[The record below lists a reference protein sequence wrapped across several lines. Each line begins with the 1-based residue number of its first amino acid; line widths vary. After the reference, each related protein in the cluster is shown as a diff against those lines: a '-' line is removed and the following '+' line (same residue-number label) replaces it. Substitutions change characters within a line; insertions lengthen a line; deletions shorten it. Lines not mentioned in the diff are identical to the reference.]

1 MKKIIILLISIFLLF
16 SCWSEESIELSSNE
30 KLIYSYY
37 DNIENWD
44 FQKAYDLKF
53 EPRYTLE
60 KFKNIYS
67 FNNNFEMNVINF
79 KNIWENE
86 YIFNINIKEDNVWT
100 ESYETVIE
108 IINWKKLKTVSA
120 KKLDNIAVVLIEKS
134 EEKKKENLLTSMLDF
149 SSDNIDE
156 KDITYASYM
165 RKETYWGNTEINYLW
180 KKIIC
185 NNGIIKVSFWTFLC
199 ESEKNNFIL
208 LSNWKKFK
216 FTDNDILFDIYK
228 NQYVYINKLD
238 NWLYLNNKKIDIID
252 EEINRK
258 YYTLKISKW
267 KVYYTKWN
275 SLYRDWEKIWDS
287 LYKNK
292 SWYVDINKYSLF
304 DWDNYSYLDED
315 YNIVLNWKI
324 INKLDKKYRLYRGI
338 YFEQLSW
345 DKLLYTL
352 EHKLFINTDEIK
364 DTKKVVEYWYTVGNN
379 RNRFIDWENTAFVKF
394 IDKSLYL
401 YLNWEIIDTLIP
413 NNTDVY
419 NMILIND
426 LKWDKI
432 IYSILSKNRVITKS
446 VWLNN
451 FSYNIPIEDISY
463 KKEKKVIDNYLMSLK
478 IIDWNPIY
486 IYDNNLYIWDIIKD
500 PWVNNLILWEIKK
513 K

>member
-1 MKKIIILLISIFLLF
+1 MKKIILVFILLLTLT
-16 SCWSEESIELSSNE
+16 SCWNKESIELTSNE
-30 KLIYSYY
+30 KLIHSYY
-37 DNIENWD
+37 DNIEKWD

-53 EPRYTLE
+53 EPSYTLE

-67 FNNNFEMNVINF
+67 FNNNFEMNVINL

-108 IINWKKLKTVSA
+108 VINWERLQTISA
-120 KKLDNIAVVLIEKS
+120 KKLDNVAVELIEKS

-149 SSDNIDE
+149 NNDNIDKE
-156 KDITYASYM
+156 DITYS
-165 RKETYWGNTEINYLW
+165 TYRDNPRGYDKNNYLW
-180 KKIIC
+180 KEIECNTYKNGVKI
-185 NNGIIKVSFWTFLC
+185 SFWTFLC
-199 ESEKNNFIL
+199 KNDKNKFIL
-208 LSNWKKFK
+208 LSNWKEVK
-216 FTDNDILFDIYK
+216 FTDNEILLDIYK

-238 NWLYLNNKKIDIID
+238 KWLYLNDKKIDTID
-252 EEINRK
+252 EKINERL
-258 YYTLKISKW
+258 YTLRISKW

-275 SLYRDWEKIWDS
+275 SLYRDWEKIWES

-304 DWDNYSYLDED
+304 DWSNYSYLDED
-315 YNIVLNWKI
+315 YNIILNWKN
-324 INKLDKKYRLYRGI
+324 INKLNKEYRLYWSL

-352 EHKLFINTDEIK
+352 EDKLFINDNEIT
-364 DTKKVVEYWYTVGNN
+364 DTKKVLEKWYIVGNN
-379 RNRFIDWENTAFVKF
+379 RNRFIDWENTAFVKL

-401 YLNWEIIDTLIP
+401 YFNWEIIDTLIP

-432 IYSILSKNRVITKS
+432 IYSILSKNKVITKS
-446 VWLNN
+446 VWLDN
-451 FSYNIPIEDISY
+451 FNYDIPIEDISY
-463 KKEKKVIDNYLMSLK
+463 KKEKKMIDNYLMSLK
-478 IIDWNPIY
+478 IIDWKPVY
-486 IYDNNLYIWDIIKD
+486 IYDNNLYIWNIIKE
-500 PWVNNLILWEIKK
+500 PWVTNLIYEK
-513 K
+513 